1 MKITDRFI
9 LFYGSVFSQ
18 WAATPFQENGKTFS
32 TAEQY
37 MMYHKAMLMGDI
49 GTANAI
55 LDTTHPDEQKA
66 LGRKI
71 KPWNQA
77 LWDEHKFNI
86 VLQGNLLKFAQVPN
100 AFSELML
107 HGKGRNFV
115 EASPYDK
122 IWGIGL
128 GENDPDAQDPQK
140 WKGENL
146 LGKVLDEVYQT
157 LYKRIYD
164 EAHI

>member
-1 MKITDRFI
+1 MKITDKFI

-18 WAATPFQENGKTFS
+18 WAATTFQENGKTFS

-37 MMYHKAMLMGDI
+37 MMYHKAMLMGDT

-77 LWDEHKFNI
+77 LWDEHKFDI
-86 VLQGNLLKFAQVPN
+86 VLQGNLLKFSQVPN

-107 HGKGRNFV
+107 YGKGRNFV

-140 WKGENL
+140 WKGANL